1 MGDRGTI
8 VVDDTGVVLYT
19 HWQAYALPRIL
30 ARALGREERWRDPV
44 YLARI
49 IFDAMTAGDDG
60 PTGFGIG
67 TEVPDDAWR
76 AIHVDCS
83 EQTIEFAED
92 IGFRADE
99 HGGETYSFTEFL
111 GAFGQ

>member
-8 VVDDTGVVLYT
+8 VIDDTGVVLYT
-19 HWQAYALPRIL
+19 HWSAHALPKTL
-30 ARALGREERWRDPV
+30 ARALGREARWNDPS
-44 YLARI
+44 YLTRI
-49 IFDAMTAGDDG
+49 IFDEMVGGDTST
-60 PTGFGIG
+60 TGYGIG
-67 TEVPDDAWR
+67 DTVPGDAWR

-99 HGGETYSFTEFL
+99 HGGETYSFAEFVEV
-111 GAFGQ
+111 FG